1 MPAIAVASAA
11 AVFGDESLPTWSTDS
26 RWMASEFSL
35 PIVGVLPRSRT
46 TGDVSFVLSDGSFS
60 CFTARGVAA
69 ESQEQ
74 GRDGGGKWENE
85 NRRETRA
92 LLSGLYGSGLS
103 AGGLRRRRQRIHA
116 ARWEVSSHLGAS
128 STDLLRWQPVSPS
141 CLRTAWK
148 TGEARLLPLS
158 RRSFQPCP
166 SSPSAVT
173 LARTRTDGHSQG
185 PDARTRPSFKPRPHV
200 RRLAWQ
206 R

>member
-1 MPAIAVASAA
+1 MSPCRPGVRIVGGWPRNSPCRLWACCRGHAQPGTFHSCFQTAHSRASLQGASPLRAKNRAEMEVESGRTKTGGRPGHCCQVFTVLGSLPVACAA
-11 AVFGDESLPTWSTDS
+11 AGNAY
-26 RWMASEFSL
+26 M
-35 PIVGVLPRSRT
+35 
-46 TGDVSFVLSDGSFS
+46 
-60 CFTARGVAA
+60 
-69 ESQEQ
+69 QH
-74 GRDGGGKWENE
+74 
-85 NRRETRA
+85 
-92 LLSGLYGSGLS
+92 
-103 AGGLRRRRQRIHA
+103 AG
-116 ARWEVSSHLGAS
+116 EVSSHLGAS
-128 STDLLRWQPVSPS
+128 STDLLQWQPVSPS